1 MNVNI
6 SQDVLNYLKEKN
18 VKDIKLYL
26 ESTKGSKWC
35 PITFDVQVELLIGE
49 KKQRKGEKVVYKDIN
64 IYIDESVPKNKN
76 YRIFKVL
83 KVPFFPMIIGVEK
96 VNEF

>member
-26 ESTKGSKWC
+26 ESTKGSK
-35 PITFDVQVELLIGE
+35 
-49 KKQRKGEKVVYKDIN
+49 
-64 IYIDESVPKNKN
+64 
-76 YRIFKVL
+76 
-83 KVPFFPMIIGVEK
+83 
-96 VNEF
+96 